1 MTEILNILIDRV
13 ADRIPKNYDIEHDK
27 FRYKSDENRS
37 SLYRNSNKKLN
48 IDFSVDKL
56 NFTDIQVID
65 PRIVT
70 ISPSCNNELHK
81 HAHESVFYII
91 QGSGEI
97 VIGKDSLFVSTGD
110 IAFVPR
116 WIFHQSKNTS
126 DTEDLIILAITDFGL
141 TSAVL
146 GDYDKRTRLAE
157 KGSDAISAL

>member
-13 ADRIPKNYDIEHDK
+13 ADRIPKDYDSEYDK
-27 FRYKSDENRS
+27 FIYRSDENGS
-37 SLYRNSNKKLN
+37 SLYRNSNKKLS
-48 IDFSVDKL
+48 IEFSVDKL

-70 ISPSCNNELHK
+70 ISPSSNNELHK

-91 QGSGEI
+91 RGTGEI
-97 VIGKDSLFVSTGD
+97 IIGKHSIFVCTGD

-126 DTEDLIILAITDFGL
+126 ETEDLVILAITDFGL

-157 KGSDAISAL
+157 KGSDAVFSI